1 MDQTIDGCE
10 MPIERASHT
19 VGQVGLGI
27 FAKTAALSP
36 VKTRLAASIGKAEAE
51 TFYHLS
57 VLAIEQLA
65 LALPDAIR
73 PYWAVAEANGLDQ
86 PQWQKLP
93 RFWTGDGNLGTRL
106 HKVYSRLRKNHD
118 AAILIGTDSPQLT
131 PSLLED
137 THKLL
142 ACAPKSII
150 LGPCSDG
157 GFYLFA
163 GGVDIPQSCW
173 TNVTYSESST
183 LQQLSD
189 QLRQLNIKIHYLP
202 EQQDVDV
209 IEDLFRLQVTL
220 AAEEILLS
228 AQKQLLDWLSR
239 TSSAT

>member
-1 MDQTIDGCE
+1 
-10 MPIERASHT
+10 MPIESAHHT

-27 FAKTAALSP
+27 FAKTATLSP

-51 TFYHLS
+51 QFYHLS

-73 PYWAVAEANGLDQ
+73 PHWAVAEANGLDQ
-86 PQWQKLP
+86 PQWRKLP
-93 RFWTGDGNLGTRL
+93 HFWTGDGDLGTRL
-106 HKVYSRLRKNHD
+106 HQVYSKLRKNHD

-137 THKLL
+137 TQKYLTR
-142 ACAPKSII
+142 APKSVV

-173 TNVTYSESST
+173 TNVPYSESST

-189 QLRQLNIKIHYLP
+189 QLHQLNIKIHYLR

-209 IEDLFRLQVTL
+209 VEDLRRLQVAL
-220 AAEEILLS
+220 AAEETLLS

>member
-1 MDQTIDGCE
+1 MDQTIDECE
-10 MPIERASHT
+10 MPIESAHHT

-27 FAKTAALSP
+27 FAKTAALSS

-86 PQWQKLP
+86 PQWRKLP
-93 RFWTGDGNLGTRL
+93 HFWTGDGDLGTRL
-106 HKVYSRLRKNHD
+106 HQVYSKLRKNHD

-137 THKLL
+137 TQKYLTR
-142 ACAPKSII
+142 APKSVV

-173 TNVTYSESST
+173 TNVPYSESST

-189 QLRQLNIKIHYLP
+189 QLHQLNIKIHYLR

-209 IEDLFRLQVTL
+209 VEDLRRLQVAL
-220 AAEEILLS
+220 AAEETLLS

>member
-1 MDQTIDGCE
+1 
-10 MPIERASHT
+10 MPIERARLT
-19 VGQVGLGI
+19 IDQVGLGI

-51 TFYHLS
+51 QFYHLS

-65 LALPDAIR
+65 LALPNAIR
-73 PYWAVAEANGLDQ
+73 PYGAVAEAEGLDQ
-86 PQWQKLP
+86 PQWKKLP
-93 RFWTGDGNLGTRL
+93 HFWTGDGDLGARL
-106 HKVYSRLRKNHD
+106 HQVYSRLRKNHG

-137 THKLL
+137 TQKRL
-142 ACAPKSII
+142 AQDPTSVV

-173 TNVTYSESST
+173 TSVTYSENT
-183 LQQLSD
+183 T
-189 QLRQLNIKIHYLP
+189 LRQLSYQLHQLNVKIHFLA

-209 IEDLFRLQVTL
+209 VEDLPRLQAKL
-220 AAEEILLS
+220 AAEKTLLS

-239 TSSAT
+239 TASAT